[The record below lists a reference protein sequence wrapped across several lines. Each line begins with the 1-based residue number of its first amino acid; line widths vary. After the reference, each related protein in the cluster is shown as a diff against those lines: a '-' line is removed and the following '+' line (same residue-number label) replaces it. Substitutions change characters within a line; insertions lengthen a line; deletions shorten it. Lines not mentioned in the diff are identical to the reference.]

1 MADAAHRQRERLV
14 RRGRAYAPLLQIRD
28 EARIDAEAAGTAS
41 GETSRSTRAVE
52 PPGIAHQRE
61 ADRLAR
67 AGQLR
72 DAEPLQIRD
81 RPVVGPHALAALTPD
96 ALDGELDLALLH
108 HGAVSVD
115 APVDAVRLRRRL
127 QRGCGRRGRASSN
140 GTRGDKL
147 APSEGDSS

>member
-41 GETSRSTRAVE
+41 GEISGGTRAVE
-52 PPGIAHQRE
+52 PPGIAHQCE

-72 DAEPLQIRD
+72 DADPLQIRD
-81 RPVVGPHALAALTPD
+81 RTVVRPHALAALAPD
-96 ALDGELDLALLH
+96 TLDRELDLPLLDH
-108 HGAVSVD
+108 RAVVVD
-115 APVDAVRLRRRL
+115 APVDAVRLRR
-127 QRGCGRRGRASSN
+127 
-140 GTRGDKL
+140 
-147 APSEGDSS
+147 